1 MQPKDEYSRDTE
13 HLYQFSLD
21 AYVPRSSWTASKTF
35 VLVEYKQFK
44 TEEQARLDLNQE
56 LRNQTPL

>member
-13 HLYQFSLD
+13 HLYHFSLD
-21 AYVPRSSWTASKTF
+21 AYVPRSSWTTSKTF
-35 VLVEYKQFK
+35 VPVEYKQFK